1 MRLTKVTIDRYR
13 SIDHVEICMPEKCP
27 LVLFGANNA
36 GKSNII
42 SAIQRALGERWPLN
56 QEMEESDFFMRDKEL
71 YPFAQIGCQF
81 DSVYFCDKYQ
91 NTFDHFVLSYSAD
104 ASQNRFIDCAGR
116 RLYLNNEARSSIQS
130 FVVDADRDIGRE
142 LSYYSRYS
150 LLSKFS
156 HAIHQALSE
165 DDRTSLEKSFGE
177 IKKTFE
183 RIPEYSTF
191 FAKFKDVL
199 EGSVKGFT
207 HSLKADFSAY
217 DPNNFAK
224 SIRVCAYEGNV
235 VRAFEEFGTGE
246 QQVLLM
252 AFAKAYVETFGAQ
265 TLVLIIEE
273 PEAHL
278 HPLAQRWLKEYV
290 YEICSEGLQIILS
303 THSADF
309 LDMSNLDGL
318 VRVTKDERGVTTT
331 KQLTAMDL
339 VGFCRASGVPER
351 LVNETNV
358 RPFFGSKL
366 FPDEAKGLFANKVLI
381 VEGATELFALPE
393 AFHTLGH
400 SLLQEGVEIV
410 QARGKSSIPFFWRV
424 YSAFGI
430 VCACIFDGDASNE
443 RRKKANSDIA
453 SIFSVDVNAAVDQM
467 VDDRDVF
474 IGDNIAFFRNDYECF
489 MRSKSPKYASHE
501 TSLRLNY
508 GMSAKPEIARA
519 AMHVL
524 KRNELPTELET
535 IWQKVVSVQPPT
547 IIPRSHTPISVSEEE
562 DIPC

>member
-1 MRLTKVTIDRYR
+1 MRLTKVTIDHYR
-13 SIDHVEICMPEKCP
+13 SIKHVEICMPERRP

-36 GKSNII
+36 GKSSII

-56 QEMEESDFFMRDKEL
+56 LELEDSDFFMRDKEL
-71 YPFAQIGCQF
+71 YPSAQISCQF
-81 DSVYFCDKYQ
+81 DSVYFVDNYG
-91 NTFDHFVLSYSAD
+91 NASDHFVLNYSVDTAKN
-104 ASQNRFIDCAGR
+104 QFTNYAGR
-116 RLYLNNEARSSIQS
+116 KLYLNNDARSSIQS
-130 FVVDADRDIGRE
+130 FVVDADRSIGRE

-165 DDRTSLEKSFGE
+165 DDRSSLERSFGE

-183 RIPEYSTF
+183 GVPEYSTF
-191 FAKFKDVL
+191 FTKFKDVL

-217 DPNNFAK
+217 DPNNFAR
-224 SIRVCAYEGNV
+224 SIRVFAYEGNA

-290 YEICSEGLQIILS
+290 YQTCSEGLQVILS

-318 VRVTKDERGVTTT
+318 VRVTKDEYGVTTAR
-331 KQLTAMDL
+331 QLTVEDL

-351 LVNETNV
+351 LINETNV
-358 RPFFGSKL
+358 RPFFGSRL

-393 AFHTLGH
+393 AFRTLGH
-400 SLLQEGVEIV
+400 SLPQEGVEIV
-410 QARGKSSIPFFWRV
+410 QARGKNSIPFFWRV

-430 VCACIFDGDASNE
+430 ECACIFDGDASDNKH
-443 RRKKANSDIA
+443 RKANSDIG
-453 SIFSVDVNAAVDQM
+453 SIFSIDVNDAVSQLSDN
-467 VDDRDVF
+467 DVF
-474 IGDNIAFFRNDYECF
+474 IGVNIAFFGKDYERF
-489 MRSKSPKYASHE
+489 MRSKSDKYVSYE
-501 TSLRLNY
+501 NSLRENY
-508 GMSAKPEIARA
+508 GLSAKPEIARA
-519 AMHVL
+519 AMHAL
-524 KRNELPTELET
+524 KSDELPAEFET
-535 IWQKVVSVQPPT
+535 IWQRVVRMRPNT
-547 IIPRSHTPISVSEEE
+547 IALGNCESRSSSEGD
-562 DIPC
+562 DIPF